1 MLGVSESGYYRYRKN
16 AGKPDRDEVLSV
28 AMQQILDE
36 HPCNDNY
43 GAPRMQLA
51 LCQRGI
57 EAGIRRITRIMRK
70 HGWLHTRRRPK
81 GLTKADPEAMMSENL
96 IQQDFSAEN
105 PYEKLLTDISQIQCQ
120 NGKLYISPILDCYN
134 GEILSLIMRTNMKKE
149 LCMDTVKALSRYPVK
164 GAILHSDRGS
174 QYTSGGFRE
183 TLEKMGIQQSLSGVA
198 HCYDNAR
205 MESFFATLKKELL
218 YRIPTYRM
226 TVEQVKTRIFRYVFT
241 YYNQMRVYTS
251 NPDGLPPAVYRRM
264 QMEKAAA

>member
-1 MLGVSESGYYRYRKN
+1 
-16 AGKPDRDEVLSV
+16 
-28 AMQQILDE
+28 
-36 HPCNDNY
+36 
-43 GAPRMQLA
+43 
-51 LCQRGI
+51 
-57 EAGIRRITRIMRK
+57 MRK
-70 HGWLHTRRRPK
+70 HGWLHTRRHPK
-81 GLTKADPEAMMSENL
+81 GLTKVDPEAMMSENL

-226 TVEQVKTRIFRYVFT
+226 TAEQVKTRIFRYVFT

-251 NPDGLPPAVYRRM
+251 NPDGLPPA
-264 QMEKAAA
+264 AACCRHTVGQQEVHEYEAFGVIQDDVSIAG